1 MKMEDLFKPAP
12 SAGVLETP
20 ADGKPSQR
28 SQRKRLHPELTE
40 LMNACRDDMLS
51 NCQSL
56 ARDEIGLAQFIV
68 NTLTSDP
75 AYKPSA
81 TLLQAIRAINRK
93 LDADS
98 PLRGMVR
105 TA

>member
-1 MKMEDLFKPAP
+1 MKMEDLFKPAHP
-12 SAGVLETP
+12 AGVLQIP
-20 ADGKPSQR
+20 DGGKPSPN
-28 SQRKRLHPELTE
+28 SQRKRLHPELMD
-40 LMNACRDDMLS
+40 LVNACRDDMLS

-75 AYKPSA
+75 AYIPSD

>member
-1 MKMEDLFKPAP
+1 MKMEDLFKQVPP
-12 SAGVLETP
+12 AGVRQSP
-20 ADGKPSQR
+20 DDGEPSPNIQR
-28 SQRKRLHPELTE
+28 NQLHPELTE
-40 LMNACRDDMLS
+40 LANACRDDMLS

-68 NTLTSDP
+68 NTLNSDP
-75 AYKPSA
+75 AYKPSD